1 MAEITVTVE
10 ERELPDVIE
19 INTGIVG
26 PPGPPGPAGLPG
38 PAGSPGPPGA
48 PGPAFRYV
56 GPTAPDTSDWNVDD
70 FWYDTSTE

>member
-1 MAEITVTVE
+1 MPEVIITVDEPTM
-10 ERELPDVIE
+10 PDVVE
-19 INTGIVG
+19 VTTGLPG
-26 PPGPPGPAGLPG
+26 PPGPPGPTGSPG
-38 PAGSPGPPGA
+38 PAGTPGPAGE